1 MKVSKKKKEKKEIL
15 EEKMLSVIVQ
25 TNSSLTAPLCERCV
39 LKRCHEGMV
48 LPDWSKKGDVVLFF
62 IFDFILHH
70 VPVSHSSL
78 HMILN
83 VILSFIC

>member
-1 MKVSKKKKEKKEIL
+1 
-15 EEKMLSVIVQ
+15 MLSVIVQ

-39 LKRCHEGMV
+39 LKRCREGMV

-62 IFDFILHH
+62 ILFDFILHH

-83 VILSFIC
+83 VLLLFIC